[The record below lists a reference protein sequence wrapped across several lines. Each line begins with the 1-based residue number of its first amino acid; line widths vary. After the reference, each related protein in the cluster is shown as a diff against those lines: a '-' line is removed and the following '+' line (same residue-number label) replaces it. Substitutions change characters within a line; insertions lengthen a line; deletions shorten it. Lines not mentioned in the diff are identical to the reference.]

1 MRSIIVT
8 GGSRGIG
15 SEICITLSK
24 AGYAVAINYNHSAE
38 KALILCKEIQEQGGT
53 AIAIHGDISD
63 TADVKNLFE
72 QTYRS
77 FGTPYALINNAGIA
91 LQIALSKTL
100 AMNSLRP

>member
-38 KALILCKEIQEQGGT
+38 KALVLCK
-53 AIAIHGDISD
+53 ARWHS
-63 TADVKNLFE
+63 
-72 QTYRS
+72 YRHS
-77 FGTPYALINNAGIA
+77 W
-91 LQIALSKTL
+91 
-100 AMNSLRP
+100 